1 MLIWSFDPAII
12 FQRHKLE
19 LIKHLWSCDSLHQHS
34 MRIQTVTVIMQTLY
48 IRMYS
53 LNFLSV

>member
-34 MRIQTVTVIMQTLY
+34 NRY
-48 IRMYS
+48 CYHA
-53 LNFLSV
+53 NFVYKNAGEWMGCVRL